1 MTQPNVRPL
10 DRDNH
15 SGKHANTSI
24 IIGSLS
30 LGGVAFAVL
39 QSLVSPALPVIAKDL
54 SVTTADVSWVLTA
67 YLLSASVC
75 TPILGRL
82 GDMIGKRKVLLAVL
96 VTLAIGSALSGIAP
110 NFAVLLVGRVLQ
122 GAAGSILPLSIGIVR
137 DLLPSEQVGVTVGL
151 LSALF
156 GIGGGLGIVL
166 AGPIVENLSWNW
178 LFWFPL
184 ILVIVAIAGVIF
196 GVPES
201 GVRASGKLDWI
212 GAVALS
218 AGLVALLLGIN
229 KGEEWGWGSARTIF
243 SIVAGLACIVAFV
256 FIELPSKEPLVN
268 MRLLGLRGV
277 WTTNV
282 VGLAFG
288 FLMFGTF
295 LIIPTLLQLPTKLGY
310 GFGETTTQAGFV
322 FLPTAVMMLLFGPI
336 SGWLGK
342 RFSPRIPMILGSIVI
357 TLGFLIPALGHQ
369 NLWQIILSC
378 LFTGAGVGLAFAAM
392 SNVIIDTV
400 PAENTGEATSVNT
413 IVRTIGGGIGTAVL
427 AAALSSQTIAGGV
440 PTDGAFTMTFWICSG
455 VGVVA
460 ILVSLIV
467 PQRTT
472 GEI

>member
-1 MTQPNVRPL
+1 MTQPNVQPL

-15 SGKHANTSI
+15 TTKQANTSI

-96 VTLAIGSALSGIAP
+96 LTLAVGSALSGIAP
-110 NFAVLLVGRVLQ
+110 TFAVLLVGRVLQ

-137 DLLPSEQVGVTVGL
+137 DLLPAEQVGVTVGL

-184 ILVIVAIAGVIF
+184 ILVVVAIAGVIL

-212 GAVALS
+212 GAVTLS

-229 KGEEWGWGSARTIF
+229 KGEEWGWGAARTII

-268 MRLLGLRGV
+268 MRLLGLKGV

-295 LIIPTLLQLPTKLGY
+295 LIIPTLLQLPVKLGY

-342 RFSPRIPMILGSIVI
+342 RFSPRVPMILGSIVI

-369 NLWQIILSC
+369 RLSQIILSC
-378 LFTGAGVGLAFAAM
+378 LLTGAGVGLAFAAM
-392 SNVIIDTV
+392 SNVIIDAV

-427 AAALSSQTIAGGV
+427 AAALSSQTLAGGV
-440 PTDGAFTMTFWICSG
+440 PTDSAFTTTFWICAG
-455 VGVVA
+455 VGLLA
-460 ILVSLIV
+460 IVVSLLV
-467 PQRTT
+467 PRRATSA
-472 GEI
+472 I